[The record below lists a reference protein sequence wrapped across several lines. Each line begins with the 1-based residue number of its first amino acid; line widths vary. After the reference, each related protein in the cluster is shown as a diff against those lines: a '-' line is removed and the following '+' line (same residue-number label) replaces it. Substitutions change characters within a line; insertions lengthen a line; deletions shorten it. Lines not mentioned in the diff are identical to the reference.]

1 MAFVTRVGS
10 GATLDTAKHGT
21 TDRQLRTSVRNE
33 LVIADPKYQM
43 VADGRVYIAG
53 IGIEDT
59 PIADQATL
67 ADTTPMLALQA
78 PDSGTV
84 VIPLAVIC
92 DIDVEGGDAVAEF
105 DVVFDDADRNC
116 TGTNFTD
123 IRNARS
129 DQPNTPK
136 ASALT
141 TVTTDAGDGI
151 TLMHLEWPTDILSV
165 EAIDEKSGS
174 IRWTPEKD
182 MGGVPLFLVN
192 GGSLLVYSV
201 TGTTRTSYVPL
212 LVWAEYNTDEAFST

>member
-10 GATLDTAKHGT
+10 GMNLPTERNAT

-33 LVIADPKYQM
+33 LVIADSKYQM

-53 IGIEDT
+53 IGVEDT

-67 ADTTPMLALQA
+67 SDQAPMLALQA

-92 DIDVEGGDAVAEF
+92 DIDVEGGAAVTEF
-105 DVVFDDADRNC
+105 DIVYDDADRNC
-116 TGTNFTD
+116 SGIELTD
-123 IRNARS
+123 IRNARG
-129 DQPNTPK
+129 DGPNTPK
-136 ASALT
+136 ASALYA
-141 TVTTDAGDGI
+141 VTADAGDGV
-151 TLMHLEWPTDILSV
+151 TLRHYEWPTQILST
-165 EAIDEKSGS
+165 EAIDENSGH
-174 IRWTPEKD
+174 IVWTPED

-201 TGTTRTSYVPL
+201 TGSTRTSYVPL
-212 LVWAEYNTDEAFST
+212 LVWAEYNTDEAYSS